1 MSKKAPVTGRT
12 RARKPRVAKVFRAT
26 AKARAQVQAYASVG
40 IAQEHIASLM
50 GVSEDTL
57 VKHFTRELATAANAA
72 NAVVAQQLFRHAAN
86 TDDKGRPGKGTTA
99 ANVQVQAAVA
109 WLKMR
114 AGWRDRSDEAPR
126 VNVTGTN
133 VTVDAS
139 VKVLQANVK
148 ALDDA
153 TLTTLNEALARLL
166 PSAETKS

>member
-1 MSKKAPVTGRT
+1 M
-12 RARKPRVAKVFRAT
+12 FRAT
-26 AKARAQVQAYASVG
+26 AKARAQVEAYASVG
-40 IAQEHIASLM
+40 IAREHVASLM

-57 VKHFTRELATAANAA
+57 TKHFERELANAATVA
-72 NAVVAQQLFRHAAN
+72 NAVVARQLYRHAAN

-114 AGWRDRSDEAPR
+114 AGWRDKSDEAPR

-133 VTVDAS
+133 ITVDAS
-139 VKVLQANVK
+139 TKVIEANVK

-153 TLTTLNEALARLL
+153 TLKTLTDTLARLL
-166 PSAETKS
+166 PEPSNGT